1 MLSNRIQSVEESKTL
16 KFKPLIQ
23 EQIAQGKKVIDFAM
37 GELDFETP
45 EEIKTSTK
53 HALDKNKTR
62 YAQTSGIAELRSV
75 IAKKLR
81 RDNSLKYSD
90 DDIIV
95 SNGSKQILYQIF
107 QVLCNPGDEVIIP
120 VPYWVSFAEQ
130 VKLAGAKPVF
140 VQTKQHQLDIQT
152 IENSITKKTK
162 AIVVNSPNNPTGAV
176 FKESD
181 MKAVAKLAVDN
192 NITIIADEAYEMLV
206 YDKIKYKSIASF
218 SDVIRQHTITVQSFS
233 KPYAMTGFRLGYAAA
248 PKDIIKAMSKLQDHL
263 TSNACTFAEYG
274 AIEAYTMNQKIVRE
288 RIAEMEARRNIAYK
302 ECSKLF
308 ECIKPQGAFFLFPD
322 VSNAVGNKS
331 SEQLSMFLLKEA
343 GVAAVQGEAF
353 GAPKHLRI
361 SYTRPVEEIK
371 EGFEKIGKALKKF

>member
-95 SNGSKQILYQIF
+95 SNGSKQTLYQIF

-192 NITIIADEAYEMLV
+192 NIT
-206 YDKIKYKSIASF
+206 SIASF